1 MSEILDV
8 IGSALQTAGVGTLG
22 STIFLSRS
30 PASPDAVVT
39 IYETGAGYPLYTQGN
54 TSGAALIVAN
64 IQVVARAT
72 REDYQAA
79 RSKITDAIAAL
90 EALSNSTISGIVILR
105 VEQVGTPSPLGLD
118 DNDRPRVA
126 MTFTVTYDA

>member
-22 STIFLSRS
+22 STIFLSRA
-30 PASPDAVVT
+30 PASPDALVT
-39 IYETGAGYPLYTQGN
+39 IYETGAGYPLYTQGS

-64 IQVVARAT
+64 IQVVARAA

-79 RSKITDAIAAL
+79 RTKITDATTAL
-90 EALSNSTISGIVILR
+90 EALNDSTISGIRILR
-105 VEQVGTPSPLGLD
+105 VEQVGTPTPLGLD

-126 MTFTVTYDA
+126 MTYTVTYDD

>member
-8 IGSALQTAGVGTLG
+8 MGTVLQSAGVGTLG

-30 PASPDAVVT
+30 PSTPDACVT
-39 IYETGAGYPLYTQGN
+39 LYETGAGYPIYTQGS
-54 TSGAALIVAN
+54 TSGARLTVAN
-64 IQVVARAT
+64 IQTVARAG

-79 RSKITDAIAAL
+79 RTK
-90 EALSNSTISGIVILR
+90 ISGIVSAFEAVADSTVLSVNLLR
-105 VEQVGTPSPLGLD
+105 IEQVGTPTPLGLD

-126 MTFTVTYDA
+126 MTFTVTYGV

>member
-8 IGSALQTAGVGTLG
+8 VGSALQTAGVGTLG
-22 STIFLSRS
+22 STIFLSRA
-30 PASPDAVVT
+30 PASPDALVT
-39 IYETGAGYPLYTQGN
+39 IYETGAGYPLYTQGS

-64 IQVVARAT
+64 IQVVARAA

-79 RSKITDAIAAL
+79 RTKITDATTAL
-90 EALSNSTISGIVILR
+90 EALNDSTISGIRILR
-105 VEQVGTPSPLGLD
+105 VEQVGTPTPLGLD

-126 MTFTVTYDA
+126 MTYTVTYDD

>member
-39 IYETGAGYPLYTQGN
+39 IYETGAGYPLYTQWN

-126 MTFTVTYDA
+126 MTFAVAYDA

>member
-1 MSEILDV
+1 MSEILDA

-22 STIFLSRS
+22 SSIFLSRS

-39 IYETGAGYPLYTQGN
+39 IYETGAGYPLYTQGS
-54 TSGAALIVAN
+54 TVGAALTVAN
-64 IQVVARAT
+64 IQVVARGA

-79 RSKITDAIAAL
+79 RTKITATTAAL
-90 EALSNSTISGIVILR
+90 EALSNSTISDILILR

-126 MTFTVTYDA
+126 MTYTVTYDA